1 MVLIIFI
8 VFQFISRYCIKKKN
22 NNKWKENGVL
32 VKHLAPK
39 YKSVCS
45 SIEQHNIFVFFLNNV
60 TNKMTITYS
69 DFVSCSVF
77 S

>member
-8 VFQFISRYCIKKKN
+8 VFQFISRYCIKKK

-45 SIEQHNIFVFFLNNV
+45 SIERHNIFVFF
-60 TNKMTITYS
+60 
-69 DFVSCSVF
+69 FF
-77 S
+77 